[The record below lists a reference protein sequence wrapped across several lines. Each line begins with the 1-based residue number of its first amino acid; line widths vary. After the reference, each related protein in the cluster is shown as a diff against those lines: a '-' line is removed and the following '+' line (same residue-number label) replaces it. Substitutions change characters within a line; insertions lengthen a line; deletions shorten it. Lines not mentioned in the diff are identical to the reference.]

1 MIGDIANTVKI
12 MELIL
17 KVGLSITDYKL
28 MHGEKRL
35 WIGTSHHQMGKDGS
49 GEKRPGFAISPKLS
63 RDLHIDQLIKKLNSE
78 IRLLFLY
85 LRPLGQPIYE

>member
-35 WIGTSHHQMGKDGS
+35 WNFPSSDEGS
-49 GEKRPGFAISPKLS
+49 GEKRLGFAINPKLS
-63 RDLHIDQLIKKLNSE
+63 RDLIKKLNSE

-85 LRPLGQPIYE
+85 LRPLGTPIYE